1 MKRPT
6 IFLSSTIYDFQDL
19 RSALKDY
26 LEQRGCTV
34 FASDFNDFAKVLDR
48 HSYDDC
54 LATIEQCDL
63 FVLFI
68 GSRVGGIANAE
79 TKTSITR
86 AEYEHAYSLA
96 QKGLIRIVSFVRN
109 DVWTHRES
117 VKEMQRHLQRED
129 GLQTEA
135 EPVRA
140 PSKFMTDAETIISFI
155 ETVSRNAETG
165 AAVRGEGPFPVANWI
180 HRFSTFP
187 EIRAVLDPLIT
198 GGLDVSQA
206 LGRRVLLVKLKT
218 LLQGIVFTVTAG
230 NAVAPSHA
238 VEKLIRDI
246 NVQVSDI
253 GKDIPLG
260 VGTWTNLIMLA
271 TMVSAAKADASAFIP
286 TLGEPLLFEY
296 DPASGKFS
304 ETAEQ
309 RELTMLVSQIA
320 SFNQGKAA
328 FDAVALMHGKT
339 VRNPPVMARAEHVVS
354 ALSMMLSWAAM
365 AENAIALAAAMQGS
379 SSVSPRPLPLSPFLN
394 QQEGLEKEQV
404 TLAHIDAL
412 IDKRISM
419 ATAANLDEKD
429 SIS

>member
-34 FASDFNDFAKVLDR
+34 YASDFNDFAKSLDH
-48 HSYDDC
+48 HSYDEC
-54 LATIEQCDL
+54 LSTIEQCDL

-68 GSRVGGIANAE
+68 GSRVGGFANAT

-86 AEYEHAYSLA
+86 AEYEHAYARA

-117 VKEMQRHLQRED
+117 VKELQRYLQQD
-129 GLQTEA
+129 AHSQTEA
-135 EPVRA
+135 DPVRA

-155 ETVSRNAETG
+155 ETVSRNAETS
-165 AAVRGEGPFPVANWI
+165 AAVKGEGSFPVANWI

-187 EIRAVLDPLIT
+187 EIRAVLDPIIT
-198 GGLDVSQA
+198 GGMDVSQA

-230 NAVAPSHA
+230 GAVAPSHA
-238 VEKLIRDI
+238 VDKLIHDI

-253 GKDIPLG
+253 GKDIPLDPK
-260 VGTWTNLIMLA
+260 TWTNLIVLA
-271 TMVSAAKADASAFIP
+271 AMVSRAEADASALIP

-296 DPASGKFS
+296 DPPSGAFN

-309 RELTMLVSQIA
+309 RALTLLVNQIA
-320 SFNQGKAA
+320 AFNQARAG
-328 FDAVALMHGKT
+328 FDMVALAQGKNAN
-339 VRNPPVMARAEHVVS
+339 RSPVMARSEHVVS
-354 ALSMMLSWAAM
+354 ALSMMLSWAVM
-365 AENAIALAAAMQGS
+365 TENAIALAAAMQGS
-379 SSVSPRPLPLSPFLN
+379 SAVSPRPLPLSPFLD
-394 QQEGLEKEQV
+394 QQGGLEKERV
-404 TLAHIDAL
+404 TPAHIDAL
-412 IDKRISM
+412 IDERI
-419 ATAANLDEKD
+419 AAAKAAIPDANVP
-429 SIS
+429 IS

>member
-34 FASDFNDFAKVLDR
+34 YASDFNDFVKGLDG
-48 HSYDDC
+48 HSYDEC

-68 GSRVGGIANAE
+68 GSRVGGFADAA
-79 TKTSITR
+79 TRTSITR
-86 AEYEHAYSLA
+86 AEYEHAYARA
-96 QKGLIRIVSFVRN
+96 QQGLIRIVSFVRS

-117 VKEMQRHLQRED
+117 VKELQRHLQNDARS
-129 GLQTEA
+129 QTEA

-165 AAVRGEGPFPVANWI
+165 AAVKGEGPFPVANWI

-198 GGLDVSQA
+198 GGMDVSQA
-206 LGRRVLLVKLKT
+206 LGRRTLLVKLKT
-218 LLQGIVFTVTAG
+218 LLQGIVFIVTDG
-230 NAVAPSHA
+230 SAVAPSH
-238 VEKLIRDI
+238 VVVRLIHDI
-246 NVQVSDI
+246 NVQVKDI
-253 GKDIPLG
+253 GKDIPLESK
-260 VGTWTNLIMLA
+260 TWTSLIMLA
-271 TMVSAAKADASAFIP
+271 TWVSTAKADASALVP

-296 DPASGKFS
+296 DPASGEFS

-309 RELTMLVSQIA
+309 RALTLLVSQIA
-320 SFNQGKAA
+320 AFNQARAG
-328 FDAVALMHGKT
+328 FDQVALIQGKN
-339 VRNPPVMARAEHVVS
+339 VNRPPVMARAEHVVS

-379 SSVSPRPLPLSPFLN
+379 SAVAPPQLPLSPFLA
-394 QQEGLEKEQV
+394 QQGGLEKERV
-404 TLAHIDAL
+404 TPAHIDAL
-412 IDKRISM
+412 IDNRI
-419 ATAANLDEKD
+419 AAAKAANPDAN
-429 SIS
+429 SPAS